1 MKWRGGF
8 KTFVIILKLGEGG
21 ENNLIPWDES
31 TYLKALKKK
40 KKKKIGSTFPCLLVF
55 KQAIV

>member
-8 KTFVIILKLGEGG
+8 KTFVIILKLGEGE
-21 ENNLIPWDES
+21 ENNLIPRDES
-31 TYLKALKKK
+31 TYLQALK